1 MLFRS
6 FVPIGIILGGSR
18 STTKSIRNSER
29 ESFEGRVEKCSMVGH
44 GAQPILTCP
53 QPMEVIVTLAMLQVD
68 SARTRL
74 PLACSI
80 ISLLVL
86 AVFGTLATISW
97 LIETNNTTPDMK
109 GVNSAHLPIAPATDV
124 PDAESADPYATES
137 WVRHGREF

>member
-1 MLFRS
+1 
-6 FVPIGIILGGSR
+6 
-18 STTKSIRNSER
+18 
-29 ESFEGRVEKCSMVGH
+29 MVGH
-44 GAQPILTCP
+44 GALPILTCP
-53 QPMEVIVTLAMLQVD
+53 QHMEEIVTLAMLQVE

-74 PLACSI
+74 PLACSM

-109 GVNSAHLPIAPATDV
+109 GVNSAHLPITPATDV
-124 PDAESADPYATES
+124 PDAEPADPYATES